1 VNYSGRA
8 SLGDLRGIVA
18 PILRKDD
25 DLLVNK

>member
-8 SLGDLRGIVA
+8 SLGDLGGFVA